1 MQKILI
7 APADFRPLTA
17 DEILTRPEI
26 RGIAG
31 DSDKEVIEDFITSA
45 IEAYE
50 EWTNNV
56 LCMSTWEL
64 LLDRFPHRRDEL
76 ITPAPLVSVTS
87 IEYKDTSGVLQTMPA
102 ADYVVDT
109 RNPIVGRILPVYGK
123 DWPCAYEEANSIMVR
138 LIVGFAEEAS
148 PFLGERLIP
157 QLAKDGL
164 IAFVQE
170 MLSGIDMSGV
180 YHARWARFQRKHI

>member
-1 MQKILI
+1 MQKVLI
-7 APADFRPLTA
+7 TPASFRPLTA
-17 DEILTRPEI
+17 DAILTRPEI

-31 DSDKEVIEDFITSA
+31 DSDKQVIEDFITSA

-56 LCMSTWEL
+56 LCLSTWDL
-64 LLDRFPHRRDEL
+64 LLDRFPHWRDEI

-87 IEYKDTSGVLQTMPA
+87 IEYKDTSGALQTMSA
-102 ADYVVDT
+102 TDYVVDT
-109 RNPIVGRILPVYGK
+109 RNPIIGRIVPAYGRT
-123 DWPCAYEEANSIMVR
+123 WPHTFDEANSVTAQ
-138 LIVGFAEEAS
+138 LVAGFTEEAS
-148 PFLGERLIP
+148 PLSSERLIP

-164 IAFVQE
+164 IAFIQE